1 MRLRWRISM
10 RSIGAPAR
18 VLVVEDEVLLARALV
33 TELGRVHEVQLVANA
48 TEALGILAVQPF
60 DVILCDVR
68 MPGMSGDGLYELV
81 RRDQPGVAS
90 RFVFM
95 TGVGF
100 GADFERF
107 LSESG
112 RPILEK
118 PFSVDNALDIIRK
131 VVSKHGRVKGD

>member
-1 MRLRWRISM
+1 
-10 RSIGAPAR
+10 
-18 VLVVEDEVLLARALV
+18 
-33 TELGRVHEVQLVANA
+33 VHEVQVAPNA
-48 TEALGILAVQPF
+48 PAALEALAAKSF

-68 MPGMSGDGLYELV
+68 MPGMSGDGLYEAV
-81 RRDQPGVAS
+81 RRDRPLVAV

-100 GADFERF
+100 GAEFERF

-118 PFSVDNALDIIRK
+118 PFSVEDALSIIRK
-131 VVSKHGRVKGD
+131 VVSKHGRAKGGDAELPAH